1 MILPQSLPALK
12 TFCRP
17 LQSLTSVLLLSRLI
31 AGFLEHL
38 GRMSAS
44 QERVLAGPKPR
55 PKVRSLL
62 DRLQAKD
69 FEAYQLQ
76 PGRGDGR
83 QHRRLSR
90 FRVGRK
96 AKTRTYYVHGEQRD
110 VHSVGVVSL
119 VFSTKEPPQAR
130 ATVRVQKILMSNAT
144 ALTAAEVVEL
154 YDRRWQI
161 ELFFKELKSTF
172 GFHQYQF
179 RKFTCVESWVELALT
194 AFLYLERY
202 RAEQLARRGR
212 SEKELVSFVYLE
224 WRRAR
229 ALRRRQ
235 LPPAQRRFW
244 ESQRSYGGCQAVR
257 HYAEAHDLSQLD
269 DWLRTATGRKKL
281 RRALG
286 AARPPEYRVS
296 A

>member
-12 TFCRP
+12 SFCRP

-110 VHSVGVVSL
+110 VHSRRGGVVAVL
-119 VFSTKEPPQAR
+119 DQGTPPRPEP
-130 ATVRVQKILMSNAT
+130 
-144 ALTAAEVVEL
+144 
-154 YDRRWQI
+154 RWAC
-161 ELFFKELKSTF
+161 T
-172 GFHQYQF
+172 
-179 RKFTCVESWVELALT
+179 
-194 AFLYLERY
+194 
-202 RAEQLARRGR
+202 R
-212 SEKELVSFVYLE
+212 S
-224 WRRAR
+224 
-229 ALRRRQ
+229 
-235 LPPAQRRFW
+235 
-244 ESQRSYGGCQAVR
+244 
-257 HYAEAHDLSQLD
+257 
-269 DWLRTATGRKKL
+269 
-281 RRALG
+281 
-286 AARPPEYRVS
+286 
-296 A
+296 